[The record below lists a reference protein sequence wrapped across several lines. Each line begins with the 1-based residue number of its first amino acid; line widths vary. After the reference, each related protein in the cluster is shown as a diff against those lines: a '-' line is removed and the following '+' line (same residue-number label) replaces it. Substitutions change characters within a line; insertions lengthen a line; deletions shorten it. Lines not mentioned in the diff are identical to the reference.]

1 MSSGT
6 LVGMTDI
13 LCMIVGHR
21 EFRTGVLDARPWENL
36 DIHGY
41 SPVDFRESE
50 CLRCGQALEAEA
62 A

>member
-1 MSSGT
+1 
-6 LVGMTDI
+6 MTDL

-21 EFRTGVLDARPWENL
+21 EFRTEVLDARPWQNL

-41 SPVDFRESE
+41 SPADFRESE
-50 CLRCGQALEAEA
+50 CLRCGHALETEA